1 MRKIFGKFVSVTLAA
16 VVIVMFA
23 LSSDDKWCSRVDKAF
38 DESALGS
45 FLNESKAG
53 YGRYATGLPGQ
64 AASVLADS
72 GENGENG
79 ENGGTGENGGNG
91 GTEQDTGQTADTAST
106 HRATDRDYEE
116 TDKISD
122 GISVEGVYAC
132 GRLTGIYEQTE
143 GVLVVN
149 TTEVTDEDGKKVNP
163 ADKKVQCGDYIISVN
178 GRTVA
183 DKEEL
188 SEAVNDIMKEYD
200 ERHEDVSNE
209 EKIYG
214 DKSGTVESQKE
225 IINENKSDSGEI
237 KSEINKRMVKIK
249 FLRGGEEMSA
259 DITPVRKDDGR
270 YYMGIWVKD
279 DLAGIGTITYYT
291 KDGRFGALGHGIGDG
306 TQSGNLLYANSGDLY
321 SMKLTK
327 IKKGK
332 SGAPG
337 EIGGVVYF
345 GKKSH
350 IGTLDCNSNLGIY
363 GQLDSDELSEYAA
376 EDTYYP
382 VAGKDEIHTGSAQMI
397 SEISGKLEKYNLEI
411 TNIDKK
417 ATDTNK
423 GMELKVTDDRL
434 IELSGGIVQ
443 GTSGSPII
451 QDGKIIG
458 AVTHVFVDDPTGG
471 YGICIDE
478 ML

>member
-1 MRKIFGKFVSVTLAA
+1 MRKFFGKFVSVTLAA
-16 VVIVMFA
+16 AVIAMFA

-38 DESALGS
+38 DESALGG

-79 ENGGTGENGGNG
+79 ENGGNGGNG
-91 GTEQDTGQTADTAST
+91 ENSGNEQDIGQTADTAST

-122 GISVEGVYAC
+122 GIRVEGVYAC

-163 ADKKVQCGDYIISVN
+163 ADKRVQCGDYILSVN

-200 ERHEDVSNE
+200 E
-209 EKIYG
+209 
-214 DKSGTVESQKE
+214 SGTVESQKE
-225 IINENKSDSGEI
+225 IINENKSDSDEI

-249 FLRGGEEMSA
+249 FLRGGKEMSA
-259 DITPVRKDDGR
+259 DITPVRMDDGR

>member
-1 MRKIFGKFVSVTLAA
+1 MRKFFGKFVSVTLAA
-16 VVIVMFA
+16 AVIAMFA

-38 DESALGS
+38 DESVLGS
-45 FLNESKAG
+45 FLSESKG
-53 YGRYATGLPGQ
+53 DYGRYATGLSGQ
-64 AASVLADS
+64 TASVSADS
-72 GENGENG
+72 GENGGNDG
-79 ENGGTGENGGNG
+79 NGGNG
-91 GTEQDTGQTADTAST
+91 GTGQVIGQTADTAPADS
-106 HRATDRDYEE
+106 DYEE
-116 TDKISD
+116 TGKICDST
-122 GISVEGVYAC
+122 GVEGVYAC

-163 ADKKVQCGDYIISVN
+163 ADKKVKCGDYILSVN

-188 SEAVNDIMKEYD
+188 SEAVNDIMKQYD
-200 ERHEDVSNE
+200 ESNE
-209 EKIYG
+209 
-214 DKSGTVESQKE
+214 DKSTV
-225 IINENKSDSGEI
+225 N
-237 KSEINKRMVKIK
+237 IK

-259 DITPVRKDDGR
+259 DIAPVSMDDGR

-332 SGAPG
+332 AGTPG

-382 VAGKDEIHTGSAQMI
+382 VADKDEIHTGSAQMI

-423 GMELKVTDDRL
+423 GMELKVTDERL
-434 IELSGGIVQ
+434 
-443 GTSGSPII
+443 
-451 QDGKIIG
+451 
-458 AVTHVFVDDPTGG
+458 
-471 YGICIDE
+471 
-478 ML
+478 MLPCRAA

>member
-1 MRKIFGKFVSVTLAA
+1 MRKFFGKFVSVTLAA
-16 VVIVMFA
+16 AVIAMFA
-23 LSSDDKWCSRVDKAF
+23 LSSDDKWCSKVDKAF

-53 YGRYATGLPGQ
+53 YRRYATGLPGQ

-79 ENGGTGENGGNG
+79 ENGGNGGNC
-91 GTEQDTGQTADTAST
+91 GTEQDIGQTADTAST
-106 HRATDRDYEE
+106 HRTTDRDYEE

-200 ERHEDVSNE
+200 E
-209 EKIYG
+209 
-214 DKSGTVESQKE
+214 SGTVESQKE
-225 IINENKSDSGEI
+225 IIDENKTNNSEI
-237 KSEINKRMVKIK
+237 KSEINKRTVRIK
-249 FLRGGEEMSA
+249 FLRGGEKMSA
-259 DITPVRKDDGR
+259 DITPVRMDDGR

-332 SGAPG
+332 AGAPG

-376 EDTYYP
+376 EDMYYP

-411 TNIDKK
+411 TNIDRK

>member
-1 MRKIFGKFVSVTLAA
+1 MRKFFGKFVSVTLAA
-16 VVIVMFA
+16 AVIAMFA

-64 AASVLADS
+64 TASVLADS

-79 ENGGTGENGGNG
+79 ENGGNG
-91 GTEQDTGQTADTAST
+91 GTEQDIGQTADTAST

-163 ADKKVQCGDYIISVN
+163 ADKKVQCGDYILSVN

-188 SEAVNDIMKEYD
+188 SEAVNDIMKQYD
-200 ERHEDVSNE
+200 ESHE
-209 EKIYG
+209 

-237 KSEINKRMVKIK
+237 KSEINKRMVKVK
-249 FLRGGEEMSA
+249 FLRGGEKMSA
-259 DITPVRKDDGR
+259 DITPVRMDDGR

-382 VAGKDEIHTGSAQMI
+382 VAGKDEIHTGRAQMI

>member
-1 MRKIFGKFVSVTLAA
+1 MRKFFGKFVSVTLAA
-16 VVIVMFA
+16 VVIAMFA

-72 GENGENG
+72 GKNGENG
-79 ENGGTGENGGNG
+79 ENGGKSGNGENSGN
-91 GTEQDTGQTADTAST
+91 EQDIGQTADTAST

-122 GISVEGVYAC
+122 GIRVEGVYAC

-163 ADKKVQCGDYIISVN
+163 ADKRVQCGDYILSVN

-200 ERHEDVSNE
+200 E
-209 EKIYG
+209 
-214 DKSGTVESQKE
+214 SGTVESQKE
-225 IINENKSDSGEI
+225 IINENKSDSDEI

-249 FLRGGEEMSA
+249 FLRGGKEMSA
-259 DITPVRKDDGR
+259 DITPVRMDDGR

>member
-1 MRKIFGKFVSVTLAA
+1 MRKFFGKFVSVTLAVA
-16 VVIVMFA
+16 VIAMFA

-38 DESALGS
+38 DESVLGS
-45 FLNESKAG
+45 FLSESKG
-53 YGRYATGLPGQ
+53 DYGRYATGLSGQ
-64 AASVLADS
+64 TASVSADS

-79 ENGGTGENGGNG
+79 GNDGNGGTG
-91 GTEQDTGQTADTAST
+91 QVIGQTADTAPAD
-106 HRATDRDYEE
+106 RATDSDYEE
-116 TDKISD
+116 TGKICD
-122 GISVEGVYAC
+122 GTRVEGVYAC

-163 ADKKVQCGDYIISVN
+163 ADKKVKCGDYILSVN

-188 SEAVNDIMKEYD
+188 SEAVNDIMKQYD
-200 ERHEDVSNE
+200 ENLDESLKDKSNE
-209 EKIYG
+209 DKI
-214 DKSGTVESQKE
+214 
-225 IINENKSDSGEI
+225 I
-237 KSEINKRMVKIK
+237 SEINKRTVKIK

-259 DITPVRKDDGR
+259 DIAPVSMDDGR

-332 SGAPG
+332 AGTPG

-363 GQLDSDELSEYAA
+363 GQLDSEELSEYAA

-423 GMELKVTDDRL
+423 GMELKVTDERL